1 MSQLSNIFNNLK
13 QSGEKAFIPFMTTG
27 DGGMDSCIVIR
38 SAFVKNGTAYVQA
51 GAGVVFDSD
60 PQSEANET
68 RAKAQ
73 AVITAIQSTYEA
85 Q

>member
-1 MSQLSNIFNNLK
+1 
-13 QSGEKAFIPFMTTG
+13 
-27 DGGMDSCIVIR
+27 
-38 SAFVKNGTAYVQA
+38 
-51 GAGVVFDSD
+51 VFDSE

>member
-1 MSQLSNIFNNLK
+1 
-13 QSGEKAFIPFMTTG
+13 
-27 DGGMDSCIVIR
+27 MDSFIVIR
-38 SAFVKNGTAYVQA
+38 SAFVKNNMAYVQA

-73 AVITAIQSTYEA
+73 AVITAIKSTFEA
-85 Q
+85 V